1 MLAQGIRVYA
11 RIRNV
16 EIKNVDNNM
25 LSVIVPIYNE
35 EKYIAKCI
43 NSMLEQDYP
52 KDDLEIILVDGM
64 SKDKTREIVSTYTA
78 KYPFIRL
85 IDNPN
90 RIAPWAMNIGIKEAK
105 GDVIMR
111 LDAHATYQN
120 NYFSSLAYG
129 LSKYGADN
137 IGAVCK
143 TDVLNKTPK
152 ALAIREVL
160 SNKFGVG
167 NSTFRTGIDG
177 VQEVETV
184 PFGCWRRVVFK
195 KYGYYDV
202 RLVRNQDIE
211 LNKRIIHGG
220 GKIVIIPDTYSTYL
234 ARETFSKLA
243 QNNFGNGKWNILT
256 VFYTGEIRSLS
267 LRHFV
272 PLGFIIGLFI
282 PLIVGIF
289 WRPAVAMTVLVLLL
303 YLITLGIVSVKLVV
317 AKKLNFFFLLCTFA
331 VLHVSYGCGS
341 LVALLKLPFIRRKV

>member
-1 MLAQGIRVYA
+1 
-11 RIRNV
+11 
-16 EIKNVDNNM
+16 M
-25 LSVIVPIYNE
+25 LSVIVPIFNE

-43 NSMLEQDYP
+43 DSMLEQDYP
-52 KDDLEIILVDGM
+52 TDDLEIILVDGM
-64 SKDKTREIVSTYTA
+64 SKDRTREIVSIYTEQ
-78 KYPFIRL
+78 YPFIRL

-90 RIAPWAMNIGIKEAK
+90 RIAPWAMNLGIKEAK

-111 LDAHATYQN
+111 LDAHATYEK

-152 ALAIREVL
+152 TLAIREVL

-167 NSTFRTGIDG
+167 NSAFRTGIHG

-184 PFGCWRRVVFK
+184 PFGCWKRNVFD

-234 ARETFSKLA
+234 ARETYSKLA
-243 QNNFGNGKWNILT
+243 KNNFGNGKWNILT
-256 VFYTGEIRSLS
+256 VFYTQELKSLS
-267 LRHFV
+267 IRHFV
-272 PLGFIIGLFI
+272 PLGFVLGLLL
-282 PLIVGIF
+282 PLLVSIF
-289 WRPAVAMTVLVLLL
+289 FCPAIFVTLAVLLM
-303 YLITLGIVSVKLVV
+303 YFFALGTVSVKL
-317 AKKLNFFFLLCTFA
+317 ALSKNLNFFHLLASFT
-331 VLHVSYGCGS
+331 VLHISYGWGS
-341 LVALLKLPFIRRKV
+341 LMALLKLPFMKK